1 MVVPEAITG
10 EKAYVTA
17 WLDNSRTDIQKV
29 FRCNACGAPM
39 FKYYDSLRVVIPGAI
54 DTGANPIV
62 IQCHGRYEFISAIG
76 RAVSASCKVTYWIY
90 R

>member
-1 MVVPEAITG
+1 MVVPEPITG
-10 EKAYVTA
+10 EKAHVSA

-39 FKYYDSLRVVIPGAI
+39 FKYYDSLQVIVPGI
-54 DTGANPIV
+54 VDTGQNPIV
-62 IQCHGRYEFISAIG
+62 IQCKGRYEFISILG
-76 RAVSASCKVTYWIY
+76 RPVSAVCKVNYWIY